1 MHPLSSLRA
10 RILGGIL
17 LVLALLV
24 TVSVTVWQASSQLEA
39 VLAADAVSLRS
50 AQQGA
55 AARTALME
63 LHLGVA
69 DYLRAGGT
77 AERDALEGAMGRL
90 ERASMAAEEGNRVS
104 GARTGI
110 ALVAQIRA
118 EMRSVSGAI
127 EQRRAAAGLLDDTAA
142 VLGSSATTLAEATS
156 RTGERSLAEPAAAL
170 LSAVS
175 RIVAAS
181 TRFSR
186 SDNGSWTSIA
196 ASDIARARTLLDGS
210 LNLTSS
216 PPRIQRL
223 SIVTA
228 DTLDALTTA
237 TNQLNIALQKRGERL
252 AGLSAISD
260 QLAAATTQAAS
271 AIAAEREQR
280 RAETM
285 HAQARLRATVLW
297 ATAGACLL
305 GLSIAIGLVLS
316 ITRSTRQLASAMES
330 IGAGALDLKLP
341 DGGSSELGQLFAA
354 AELMRGRVQAMV
366 ELEVG
371 DRRTAQNRLIDALE
385 SSDEGIV
392 LVDSTGHLVVV
403 NSQMT
408 RFYPAAADLL
418 QPGATFL
425 AFAAATGG
433 AVMLDAALEDTP
445 ELPLADGR
453 WVRVSRS
460 ATQDGGFV
468 AITSDITVLKQR
480 EAELRQTN
488 GQFDAALTHMS
499 QGLCLYDGSE
509 RLTVVN
515 QRFHEIY
522 GLPPDRVIAGC
533 SFRDVLEAMHSAGH
547 LALGAS
553 VDALFASWSACLASR
568 EGGSILQTINGG
580 RVVAISYQPTAEG
593 GWVATYDDVTERQ
606 RVEKQAVFLARHD
619 ALTRLPNRV
628 LFHERVEQALAQV
641 GRGAQAAVLC
651 LDLDRFKAVND
662 TLGHPIGD
670 ALLQAV
676 ADRLQACVREVDTV
690 ARLGGDEFAV
700 VQTGMESSAHA
711 KLLARRIVDVISQPY
726 DLGGH
731 HVVIGTSIGVALAP
745 DDGTHPDELL
755 KNADMAL
762 YRAKL
767 EGRGTYR
774 FFEPEMDERLQA
786 RRALEL
792 DLRSALAAGE
802 FEMFYQPLVSLTA
815 NQICGFEALMRWHHP
830 TRGLVS
836 PAEFIPVAEE
846 IGLIVPLGQWAL
858 NQACTEAAGW
868 PESVKV
874 AVNLSPVQFKG
885 GSLVHAVIDALY
897 RSGLP
902 ARRLE
907 LEITESVLLQNNK
920 TTLATLH
927 DLRDLGVRI
936 AMDDFG
942 TGYSSLSYLR
952 SFPFDKIKIDQSFVR
967 DLCGKPDSIAI
978 VRAVAGLGASLGMM
992 TTAEGVET
1000 HAQLAQLRAECCTEV
1015 QGYLLS
1021 RPCPAGDVAGLLQ
1034 RSLDEG
1040 WLNPSED
1047 QIVGHAE

>member
-1 MHPLSSLRA
+1 M
-10 RILGGIL
+10 
-17 LVLALLV
+17 
-24 TVSVTVWQASSQLEA
+24 
-39 VLAADAVSLRS
+39 
-50 AQQGA
+50 
-55 AARTALME
+55 
-63 LHLGVA
+63 
-69 DYLRAGGT
+69 
-77 AERDALEGAMGRL
+77 
-90 ERASMAAEEGNRVS
+90 
-104 GARTGI
+104 
-110 ALVAQIRA
+110 
-118 EMRSVSGAI
+118 
-127 EQRRAAAGLLDDTAA
+127 
-142 VLGSSATTLAEATS
+142 
-156 RTGERSLAEPAAAL
+156 
-170 LSAVS
+170 
-175 RIVAAS
+175 
-181 TRFSR
+181 
-186 SDNGSWTSIA
+186 
-196 ASDIARARTLLDGS
+196 LDGS

-228 DTLDALTTA
+228 DALDALTTA
-237 TNQLNIALQKRGERL
+237 ADQLNIALQERGERL

-271 AIAAEREQR
+271 AIASKREQR

-285 HAQARLRATVLW
+285 HAPARLRATVLW

-305 GLSIAIGLVLS
+305 GLSIAIGIVLS
-316 ITRSTRQLASAMES
+316 ITRSTRQLASAMEN
-330 IGAGALDLKLP
+330 IGAGALDLALP

-354 AELMRGRVQAMV
+354 TELMRGRVQAMV
-366 ELEVG
+366 DLEVE
-371 DRRTAQNRLIDALE
+371 DRRTAQNRLVDALE
-385 SSDEGIV
+385 CSVEGIV
-392 LVDSTGHLVVV
+392 LVDSTGRLLVV
-403 NSQMT
+403 NSQMAC
-408 RFYPAAADLL
+408 FYPAAANLL
-418 QPGATFL
+418 QPGAAFL

-433 AVMLDAALEDTP
+433 TAMLDAALESTP

-468 AITSDITVLKQR
+468 VITSDITALKQR
-480 EAELRQTN
+480 EAELLQIN
-488 GQFDAALTHMS
+488 GRFDAALTHMS
-499 QGLCLYDGSE
+499 QGLCLYDGTE

-522 GLPPDRVIAGC
+522 GLSPDRIIAGC
-533 SFRDVLEAMHSAGH
+533 SFRDVLEAMYAAGH
-547 LALGAS
+547 LPVGFC
-553 VDALFASWSACLASR
+553 VDALFAAWSARLASR
-568 EGGSILQTINGG
+568 QGGSMLQPISGG
-580 RVVAISYQPTAEG
+580 RLVAISYEPTGEG

-619 ALTRLPNRV
+619 GLTRLPNRV

-641 GRGAQAAVLC
+641 ARGTRAAVLC

-670 ALLQAV
+670 TLLQAV

-700 VQTGMESSAHA
+700 VQVGLECPEDAE
-711 KLLARRIVDVISQPY
+711 LLARRIVGVISQPY
-726 DLGGH
+726 DLAGH

-745 DDGTHPDELL
+745 DDGTHPDALL

-774 FFEPEMDERLQA
+774 FFEPEMDERLQT

-792 DLRSALAAGE
+792 DLRSALAACE
-802 FEMFYQPLVSLTA
+802 FEMFYQPLVSLA
-815 NQICGFEALMRWHHP
+815 SNQICGFEALMRWRHP
-830 TRGLVS
+830 THGLVS

-846 IGLIVPLGQWAL
+846 IGLIVPMGQWAL

-868 PESVKV
+868 PEGIKV
-874 AVNLSPVQFKG
+874 AVNLSPVQFKSG
-885 GSLVHAVIDALY
+885 NLVHAVIDALH

-927 DLRDLGVRI
+927 DLRDLGVHI

-978 VRAVAGLGASLGMM
+978 VRAVAGLGASLGMT

-1000 HAQLAQLRAECCTEV
+1000 HAQLAQLRVECCTEV

-1021 RPCPAGDVAGLLQ
+1021 RACPASDVAGLLQ
-1034 RSLDEG
+1034 CSLDG
-1040 WLNPSED
+1040 SWLNPPED
-1047 QIVGHAE
+1047 PAVARAGSSLSATP